1 MLEDSV
7 HDLVGLV
14 SRQVTDEEGD
24 SPALI
29 KVFISFQLF
38 GLFGTI
44 LMLVTA
50 LCPRSKPR
58 QSTWYSFTI
67 SWIISTVSYTLLF
80 WGGALTG
87 PEPPY
92 TLCLIQG
99 ILVYSAPPM
108 TAATTLALVIQIWI
122 LVRSVVAAPS
132 SKVGR
137 VNPMF
142 LAALLVFPY
151 VLYVSIL
158 VGTFV
163 VGWQNQRTVRRVG
176 TGMYCNFSDVII
188 GRATTFIMIVI
199 MVPAVVFEVLVCRAL
214 HKQWILLK
222 RQSDALSA
230 VLRVASFTFMGL
242 LGIALSILFFFMIH
256 HGSDLNIVISIMPIA
271 VVLIF
276 GTQGDLLRVWMFWKK
291 PPQLVVV
298 SDKMLELTTSE
309 SPRSIDVVDISA

>member
-1 MLEDSV
+1 MLEDDV
-7 HDLVGLV
+7 VDLV
-14 SRQVTDEEGD
+14 SRQVTDKGN

-99 ILVYSAPPM
+99 ILIYSAPTL

-122 LVRSVVAAPS
+122 LVRSVVASPS
-132 SKVGR
+132 SKAGR

-142 LAALLVFPY
+142 LASLLVFPY
-151 VLYVSIL
+151 LLYVGIL
-158 VGTFV
+158 VGTLV
-163 VGWQNQRTVRRVG
+163 VGWQDQGTVRRVG
-176 TGMYCNFSDVII
+176 SGMYCNFSDIVP
-188 GRATTFIMIVI
+188 GRATTFIMVVI
-199 MVPAVVFEVLVCRAL
+199 MVPAVVFEVLICRAL
-214 HKQWILLK
+214 HKQWILFK
-222 RQSDALSA
+222 QQPDALSA
-230 VLRVASFTFMGL
+230 VLRVVCFTFMGL
-242 LGIALSILFFFMIH
+242 LGITLSIVFFFMIH
-256 HGSDLNIVISIMPIA
+256 HGSDLNIVISLMPIT

-276 GTQGDLLRVWMFWKK
+276 GTQGDLLRIWMFWKK
-291 PPQLVVV
+291 WPQEVVV

-309 SPRSIDVVDISA
+309 RRSIDVVDIRA